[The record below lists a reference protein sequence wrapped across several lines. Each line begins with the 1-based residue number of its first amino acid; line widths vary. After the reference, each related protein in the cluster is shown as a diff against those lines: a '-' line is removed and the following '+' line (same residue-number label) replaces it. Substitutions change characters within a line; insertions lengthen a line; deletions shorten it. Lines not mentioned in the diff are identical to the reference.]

1 MKRLLRYMKGY
12 RKDSVVAP
20 LLKLFEATL
29 ELLVPFMMIQIID
42 IGIAN
47 SDRKYVLVS
56 CLILALIA
64 LVGLCAAISA
74 QYFSARAAIGFSS
87 KLRYLLMEKIQKLS
101 YTELDVL
108 GSSGAIT
115 VMNSDV
121 NQVQSGVNLTLR
133 LLLRSP
139 FVVFGALIAA
149 YLIDPSSAHTF
160 SVVIAILFV
169 IVFLILL
176 VSIPMHKKVQK
187 SLDRITGKVRE
198 NLSGVRVIRAFCR
211 EDKEK
216 KIFRERTHEL
226 TDMQNAVGR
235 VSALLNPFTVVVIN
249 LGIVFLVYIGAL
261 RVESGSLTQGEVVAL
276 YNYMSLILVELVK
289 FANLVISIAKALASA
304 TRVADLLD
312 LPEEKDVE
320 IESGDSSLERIEGI
334 EFDNVSFRYEK
345 AGDYSLENISFKVNR
360 GETVGIIGSTG
371 SGKSSLVNLIPR
383 FYTATEG
390 RILVFLREGTGK
402 ILVNGKDIRE
412 ISALC
417 LRSKIGIAPQ
427 KALLFSG
434 TLRENLLWGDENAD
448 GESVEKALEAAVAT
462 EVVNSKTDK
471 LDERVLFGGKN
482 FSGGQRQRLTIA
494 RALVKKP
501 DVLILDDSA
510 SALDYATD
518 SKLRAQISSLDDK
531 PITFIVSQRAASV
544 LSADLIIVLD
554 DGKAVGVGRH
564 GDLLSDCE
572 IYKEIYTSQFG
583 GDDNA

>member
-12 RKDSVVAP
+12 RRDSVVAP

-320 IESGDSSLERIEGI
+320 IESKDSSLERIESI

-383 FYTATEG
+383 FYTATDG
-390 RILVFLREGTGK
+390 R

-434 TLRENLLWGDENAD
+434 TLRENLLWGDGNAD
-448 GESVEKALEAAVAT
+448 NESVEKALEVAVAT

-554 DGKAVGVGRH
+554 DGKAVGVGKH

>member
-1 MKRLLRYMKGY
+1 MKRILTFL
-12 RKDSVVAP
+12 KDYKKESVIAPLFKMLEAIFELIVPLVVA
-20 LLKLFEATL
+20 
-29 ELLVPFMMIQIID
+29 QIID

-47 SDRKYVLVS
+47 SDRQYVLVS

-101 YTELDVL
+101 YTELDSL
-108 GSSGAIT
+108 GSSGMIT

-160 SVVIAILFV
+160 SFVIAILFI
-169 IVFLILL
+169 IVFFILL
-176 VSIPMHKKVQK
+176 VSIPMHKRVQK

-198 NLSGVRVIRAFCR
+198 NLSGVRVVRAFCR
-211 EDKEK
+211 EDEEKE
-216 KIFRERTHEL
+216 IFRERTHEL

-235 VSALLNPFTVVVIN
+235 VSALLNPLTVVVIN

-261 RVESGSLTQGEVVAL
+261 RVESGALTQGEVVAL

-304 TRVADLLD
+304 SRVADLLD
-312 LPEEKDVE
+312 LPDEKDVE
-320 IESGDSSLERIEGI
+320 IENGECSLEKIESI
-334 EFDNVSFRYEK
+334 EFENVSFRYEK
-345 AGDYSLENISFKVNR
+345 AGDYSLENISFKANK

-390 RILVFLREGTGK
+390 RILV
-402 ILVNGKDIRE
+402 NGRDIRE
-412 ISALC
+412 LSALD
-417 LRSKIGIAPQ
+417 LRSRIGVAPQ

-434 TLRENLLWGDENAD
+434 TIRENLLWGCENAD
-448 GESVEKALEAAVAT
+448 DERIEKALERSIAT
-462 EVVNSKTDK
+462 EVVNSKSDG
-471 LDERVLFGGKN
+471 LDEKVLFGGKN
-482 FSGGQRQRLTIA
+482 FSGGQRQRLSIA
-494 RALVKKP
+494 RALVKNP

-518 SKLRAQISSLDDK
+518 SKLRTKLSTLEDA

-544 LSADLIIVLD
+544 LSADVIIVLD
-554 DGKAVGVGRH
+554 DGKAVG
-564 GDLLSDCE
+564 
-572 IYKEIYTSQFG
+572 I
-583 GDDNA
+583 

>member
-12 RKDSVVAP
+12 RRDSVVAP

-29 ELLVPFMMIQIID
+29 ELLVPFMMIKIID

-47 SDRKYVLVS
+47 SDRQYVLVS

-101 YTELDVL
+101 YTELDSL
-108 GSSGAIT
+108 GSSGMIT

-160 SVVIAILFV
+160 SFVIAILFI
-169 IVFLILL
+169 IVFFILL
-176 VSIPMHKKVQK
+176 VSIPMHKRVQK

-198 NLSGVRVIRAFCR
+198 NLSGVRVVRAFCR
-211 EDKEK
+211 EDEEKE
-216 KIFRERTHEL
+216 IFRERTHEL

-235 VSALLNPFTVVVIN
+235 VSALLNPLTVVVIN

-261 RVESGSLTQGEVVAL
+261 RVESGALTQGEVVAL

-304 TRVADLLD
+304 SRVADLLD
-312 LPEEKDVE
+312 LPDEKDVE
-320 IESGDSSLERIEGI
+320 IENGECSLEKIESI
-334 EFDNVSFRYEK
+334 EFENVSFRYEK
-345 AGDYSLENISFKVNR
+345 AGDYSLENISFKANK

-390 RILVFLREGTGK
+390 RILV
-402 ILVNGKDIRE
+402 NGRDIRE
-412 ISALC
+412 LSALD
-417 LRSKIGIAPQ
+417 LRSRIGVAPQ

-434 TLRENLLWGDENAD
+434 TIRENLLWGCENAD
-448 GESVEKALEAAVAT
+448 DERIEKALERSIAT
-462 EVVNSKTDK
+462 EVVNSKSDG
-471 LDERVLFGGKN
+471 LDEKVLFGGKN
-482 FSGGQRQRLTIA
+482 FSGGQRQRLSIA
-494 RALVKKP
+494 RALVKNP

-518 SKLRAQISSLDDK
+518 SKLRTKLSTLEDA

-544 LSADLIIVLD
+544 LSADVIIVLD
-554 DGKAVGVGRH
+554 DGRAVGIGRH
-564 GDLLSDCE
+564 DELLAGCE

-583 GDDNA
+583 GDDNV